1 MPIQVIPY
9 TAEWVPAV
17 LAFNDRMHATGTP
30 WGWFGDPADAWLPA
44 RDKKT
49 WREHWLA
56 VEDGAL
62 VRGAFAL
69 KPHEWQIHGAPQ
81 LVVDWQGPVTEGLI
95 DRRWNTLGLR
105 LLREMLK
112 RHPLLYSW
120 GHGGLEQP
128 MLLMLEK
135 LGWLLHRTPFLLRV
149 LRPFR
154 FLRLNGQLRDTR
166 ARRAALD
173 AAAFSGAGSIALRA
187 LHAAR
192 MLGHRRTPQAQA
204 IPFERFEGWADE
216 VWERCA
222 PLYAALAC
230 RDADTMN
237 TLLPPGRWPHGIP
250 VRVERDGRTL
260 GWAVLLDT
268 RMHRRRSLR
277 RPARRL
283 RDRLPRG
290 AGGRGG
296 GGGRHSVSCASAAS
310 TSWSRTSRTRP
321 GSRASGRT
329 ASRRSRIAAC
339 SRPPRGCMPPWRRSK
354 RCSAGCISR
363 TWTATVRRVCERRAS

>member
-17 LAFNDRMHATGTP
+17 LAFNDRMHRTGTH
-30 WGWFGDPADAWLPA
+30 WGWFGDSVDAWLPA

-62 VRGAFAL
+62 VRGAYAL
-69 KPHEWQIHGAPQ
+69 KPHEWRILGEPR
-81 LVVDWQGPVTEGLI
+81 LVVDWQGPITEALI
-95 DRRWNTLGLR
+95 DRRWSTLGLR

-112 RHPLLYSW
+112 QYPLLYSW

-128 MLLMLEK
+128 MLQILGK
-135 LGWLLHRTPFLLRV
+135 LGWLLHHTPFLLRV

-166 ARRAALD
+166 ARRVALD
-173 AAAFSGAGSIALRA
+173 AAAFSGAGSLGLRA
-187 LHAAR
+187 LHTAR
-192 MLGHRRTPQAQA
+192 TFGHRRTPPAHA

-237 TLLPPGRWPHGIP
+237 TLLPPDRWPHGIP
-250 VRVERDGRTL
+250 VRVERDARTL

-268 RMHRRRSLR
+268 RMQGDARFGDLRVGSVIDCLAAPEDAEAVVGAALRCLRERGVDLVVSNQSHPAWIAGFGAHGFEAIANRR
-277 RPARRL
+277 
-283 RDRLPRG
+283 
-290 AGGRGG
+290 
-296 GGGRHSVSCASAAS
+296 VFAAS
-310 TSWSRTSRTRP
+310 P
-321 GSRASGRT
+321 GLH
-329 ASRRSRIAAC
+329 AALA
-339 SRPPRGCMPPWRRSK
+339 PFEQVQRGLHLTNMDGHGP
-354 RCSAGCISR
+354 AGL
-363 TWTATVRRVCERRAS
+363 